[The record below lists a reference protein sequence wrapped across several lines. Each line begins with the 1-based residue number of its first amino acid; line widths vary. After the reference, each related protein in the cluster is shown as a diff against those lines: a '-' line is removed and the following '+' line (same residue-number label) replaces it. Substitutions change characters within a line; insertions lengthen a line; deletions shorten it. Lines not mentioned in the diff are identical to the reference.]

1 MSTKGSDPVEA
12 AREWAGQDFS
22 KLKTPSKSEQARLL
36 AMLPEVN
43 ADESIMVSRSVRL
56 PVELE
61 EQIKH
66 RAEAEGLSTSE
77 WIRNALRRVLA
88 GNGDSG
94 KIDLDAAI
102 DALRHLPHAA

>member
-1 MSTKGSDPVEA
+1 MSSGNDPVEA
-12 AREWAGQDFS
+12 AREWAEQDFS
-22 KLKTPSKSEQARLL
+22 RVKMPSRAEQARLL

-43 ADESIMVSRSVRL
+43 ADEPIMVSRSIRL

-61 EQIKH
+61 QQVKS
-66 RAEAEGLSTSE
+66 RAEQEGLTASE
-77 WIRNALRRVLA
+77 WIRNALRRVLTSD
-88 GNGDSG
+88 GDSG